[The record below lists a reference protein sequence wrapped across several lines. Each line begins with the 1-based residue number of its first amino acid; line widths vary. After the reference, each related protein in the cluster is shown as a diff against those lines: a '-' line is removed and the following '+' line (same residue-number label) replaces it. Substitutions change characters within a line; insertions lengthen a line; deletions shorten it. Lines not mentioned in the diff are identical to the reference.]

1 MNNNMQKTRVL
12 IYTEDVLKAAEKY
25 NNTKIPKAYPE
36 GLYKAIAESFPNDRY
51 IVNETGLWN
60 IHDTIT
66 AEILAETDVLIW
78 WGHSQ
83 HDKVPDDIVELV
95 VEAVQKGM
103 GLIALHSSHVAKPFM
118 RLVGTSCTLGWCDL
132 DRERLWVTAPY
143 HPIARNVPS
152 YLDLPEEEL
161 YAEPFDVPPPE
172 DTVFIG
178 WFASGNVFR
187 SGLTYRRGYGRIFY
201 FQPGHEEYP
210 IYYNDTIRLI
220 LRNAVDWAIPE
231 IRRDELNCPNITE
244 SLEK

>member
-1 MNNNMQKTRVL
+1 MQKTRIL
-12 IYTEDVLKAAEKY
+12 IYTEDVLKTAEKY
-25 NNTKIPKAYPE
+25 NNIKIPKAYPD
-36 GLYKAIAESFPNDRY
+36 GLYKVIAEAFPEDRY

-60 IHDTIT
+60 IHETIT
-66 AEILAETDVLIW
+66 AEILDETDVLLW

-83 HDKVPDDIVELV
+83 HDEVPDNIVELV
-95 VEAVQKGM
+95 VAAVQKGM
-103 GLIALHSSHVAKPFM
+103 GFIALHSAHFAKPFM
-118 RLVGTSCTLGWCDL
+118 RLVGTSCTLGWCHN

-143 HPIARNVPS
+143 HPIAKNVPP
-152 YLDLPEEEL
+152 YFDLPEEEL
-161 YAEPFDVPPPE
+161 YAEPFDVPSPE
-172 DTVFIG
+172 DTVFLG

-220 LRNAVDWAIPE
+220 LRNAVDWAVPE
-231 IRRDELNCPNITE
+231 IRRFDLNCPHIEE